1 MANLTAGLGLRV
13 ALESYGY
20 AHVSHGTLHPAD
32 LAEAMYSAVN
42 AYAEPNAELT
52 AWNKE
57 IMESVPA
64 SAWEDRNHQ
73 YWDSEEAQWILE
85 DMAGAL
91 DSICPEGYYFGS
103 TEGDASDFA
112 IWKDAEEEAV

>member
-1 MANLTAGLGLRV
+1 MANLTAGLGLTV
-13 ALESYGY
+13 VLENFGY

-57 IMESVPA
+57 ILESVPEE
-64 SAWEDRNHQ
+64 AWEDRNHQ

-112 IWKDAEEEAV
+112 IWPTPAEYME